1 VVNEKTTLRKLMRRS
16 ILKFHCIVNII
27 SCNELRA
34 PGATRDHVLTDLSR
48 TRHAGAQRTPS
59 MLYLKN
65 TLGGLGRSLHDSAL
79 NTFQGPNRWWKLA
92 LYVVMFVLP
101 GGSLGVLFFAWID
114 NRRAR
119 RDAARAAAAAAKPV
133 ALLTGIAA
141 AKAAAPLV
149 KAAIG
154 AASAAAGCQPHA
166 NAAPCRAAA
175 GKQARQATAD
185 ARC

>member
-1 VVNEKTTLRKLMRRS
+1 MRRS

-27 SCNELRA
+27 QCNELRA
-34 PGATRDHVLTDLSR
+34 PGATRDHVLTDLPR
-48 TRHAGAQRTPS
+48 IRHAGALRTPS

-101 GGSLGVLFFAWID
+101 GGSLGVLFFAWFD

-119 RDAARAAAAAAKPV
+119 LAAARASAPAVKPV
-133 ALLTGIAA
+133 ALITGIAA

-154 AASAAAGCQPHA
+154 AASAAAGCQPHT